1 MKTDSIFDRLLD
13 IFGSHPISRILAGAL
28 IASLFMALHTLFV
41 PPDVG
46 QWWQWLIG
54 GTAMGLIAGVVLT
67 WPRAVFGTI
76 LTVLGGLIILVPAN
90 YADGRPVSMKF
101 YLIKAGIGA
110 AILVCGLS
118 LFLRAR
124 IIRKRAQQ
132 GGPGYPSQ
140 GAGSPDP

>member
-1 MKTDSIFDRLLD
+1 MKTDSPFDALLD
-13 IFGSHPISRILAGAL
+13 IFGRHPISRILAGVL
-28 IASLFMALHTLFV
+28 IAALFFALHILYF
-41 PPDVG
+41 PPNVG
-46 QWWQWLIG
+46 QWWQWLIA
-54 GTAMGLIAGVVLT
+54 GTAMGLIAGVILT

-90 YADGRPVSMKF
+90 YADGTPVSMNF

-110 AILVCGLS
+110 VILVCGLT
-118 LFLRAR
+118 LYLRAR
-124 IIRKRAQQ
+124 ILRKRAQQ

>member
-1 MKTDSIFDRLLD
+1 MKTDSIFDALLD
-13 IFGSHPISRILAGAL
+13 IFGSHPIGRILAGTL
-28 IASLFMALHTLFV
+28 IAALFFALHTLFD

-46 QWWQWLIG
+46 QWWQWVIG

-67 WPRAVFGTI
+67 WPRAVFGTL
-76 LTVLGGLIILVPAN
+76 LTVLGGLIILVPVTSS
-90 YADGRPVSMKF
+90 DGTPVSMKF

-110 AILVCGLS
+110 IILVCGLT
-118 LFLRAR
+118 LYLRAR
-124 IIRKRAQQ
+124 TIRKRAQQ